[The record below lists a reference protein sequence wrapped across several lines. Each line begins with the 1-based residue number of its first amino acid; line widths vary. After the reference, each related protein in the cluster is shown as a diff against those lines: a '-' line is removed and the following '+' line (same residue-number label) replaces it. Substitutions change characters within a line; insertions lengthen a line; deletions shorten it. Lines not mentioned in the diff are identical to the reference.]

1 MTSQKGSS
9 HTKSHKEIFLT
20 CTHVQVRVIYPRH
33 TRAAR
38 VTVVVLS
45 VCVCVCVCVHVC
57 VICLSMTI
65 LVLLAITQFMS
76 DINSFSDTSA

>member
-1 MTSQKGSS
+1 MTSQKGPS

-20 CTHVQVRVIYPRH
+20 CTHVQVRVIHPRR

-45 VCVCVCVCVHVC
+45 VCVCARVCH
-57 VICLSMTI
+57 LSVDDYSRTTGYHTI
-65 LVLLAITQFMS
+65 YE
-76 DINSFSDTSA
+76 